1 MATVIFKPTEA
12 CNARCVYCDVVHKE
26 SRAVRTM
33 SKEVLE
39 LLFVRIN
46 EYLTDRPDDDMEI
59 IWHGGEPLLLGA
71 EYFETALAFQE
82 RHCAKTSS
90 RINHSIQSNLTVLT
104 PDLVRV
110 LKKIGIG
117 SIGSS
122 YDPYTNLRG
131 LGEGVDAAEYR
142 RRFVRGVAL
151 LEKEGMGCGIIYVV
165 TRLSL
170 EKPLEIFYNLTN
182 FRIDGA
188 VNMNPVII
196 YHDNLNH
203 LKITPEEY
211 ADFLGAIFPVW
222 WRNRS
227 RYPHVGPFR
236 SLIRNFVDGER
247 HLSCGDSGHCANTHI
262 NLAPDGRLSQCGRS
276 SDWKL
281 LDYGSICDRTF
292 AQVFAD
298 PQRQV
303 LRDRNQVL
311 SEGECAGCRF
321 WDICHGGCPLDSW
334 YESGSFL
341 HKSFWCRATKDFIE
355 KYVEPIVFDG
365 AKKKILSLPETRGD
379 ASEGGSF
386 RPPAGHSPGAAGR
399 KRGLKIRGDSPEER
413 IWIDPVG
420 GLGDTLM
427 LSGVLKHVAERT
439 PDRKF
444 NLVKRTKYGPILEGH
459 PSIVHIGHPP
469 PGAGFITTNYWDDP
483 DYGTGARAYQL
494 LARKFGLE
502 TPVEERLYVPW
513 PVEADRLL
521 LDSIPWKTH
530 NIGICPTS
538 ESPRKQIEI
547 GKWVGLVESL
557 RASGVCI
564 VQVGRHSDP
573 YVRGA
578 YNLLGLTTPRE
589 LISLL
594 PHFDAVVTL
603 DNFIMHASHL
613 CNVPAVVLWG
623 PTSHLVYG
631 YEGQT
636 HFQVTPDCVS
646 EGGCI
651 GAGKALLYSTR
662 CPKPEHCMDRFDME
676 EIGQAVW
683 SILKKQRPGNV
694 A

>member
-59 IWHGGEPLLLGA
+59 IWHGGEPLLLGT

-170 EKPLEIFYNLTN
+170 ERPLEIFYNLTN

-188 VNMNPVII
+188 VNINPVII

-247 HLSCGDSGHCANTHI
+247 HLSCGDSGNCANTHL

-281 LDYGSICDRTF
+281 LDYGSINDKTF
-292 AQVFAD
+292 SQVFSD
-298 PQRQV
+298 PQREV
-303 LRDRNQVL
+303 LRDRNRVL
-311 SEGECAGCRF
+311 SEGECNGCRF

-334 YESGSFL
+334 YESGSFQ
-341 HKSFWCRATKDFIE
+341 HKSFWCQATKDFIE

-365 AKKKILSLPETRGD
+365 SKKKTVTLPQMRAD
-379 ASEGGSF
+379 ATE
-386 RPPAGHSPGAAGR
+386 
-399 KRGLKIRGDSPEER
+399 RGLSSPHSNPSSGEQA
-413 IWIDPVG
+413 WINPVG

-444 NLVKRTKYGPILEGH
+444 NLVKRTKYGPLLEGH
-459 PSIVHIGHPP
+459 PAIARIGHPP
-469 PGAGFITTNYWDDP
+469 PGAEFITTDYWSDP
-483 DYGTGARAYQL
+483 DYGTGPRAYQL
-494 LARKFGLE
+494 LARRFGLK

-513 PVEADRLL
+513 PLETDRLL
-521 LDSIPWKTH
+521 LDRIPRGNH
-530 NIGICPTS
+530 NVILCPTS
-538 ESPRKQIEI
+538 DSPRKQIGIE
-547 GKWVGLVESL
+547 KWVGLVDSL

-573 YVRGA
+573 YVRGT
-578 YNLLGLTTPRE
+578 YNLLGLTNPRE

-594 PHFDAVVTL
+594 PHFDAVVTS
-603 DNFIMHASHL
+603 DNFIMHAAHL

-623 PTSHLVYG
+623 PTSHRVYG
-631 YEGQT
+631 YEEQA
-636 HFQVTPDCVS
+636 HFQVTPDCS
-646 EGGCI
+646 SAGGCI
-651 GAGKALLYSTR
+651 GAGKGLLYNTP
-662 CPKPEHCMDRFDME
+662 CPEPAHCMDRFDME
-676 EIGQAVW
+676 EIGQAVRD
-683 SILKKQRPGNV
+683 ILKKRRPES
-694 A
+694 AA